1 MMGLATIFLGMLE
14 AVVEAVVKTFPDVE
28 AVEAVGSGNAAVDCF
43 FIP

>member
-14 AVVEAVVKTFPDVE
+14 AVEAVVLAETFPD
-28 AVEAVGSGNAAVDCF
+28 AEAVGAASEAAAVDCF